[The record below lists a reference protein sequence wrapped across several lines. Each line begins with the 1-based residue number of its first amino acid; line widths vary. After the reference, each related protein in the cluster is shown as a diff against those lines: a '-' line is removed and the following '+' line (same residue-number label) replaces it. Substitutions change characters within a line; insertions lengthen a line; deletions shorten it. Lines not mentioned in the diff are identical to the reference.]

1 MAQSKAGWGPRF
13 HTLIQGPSVLL
24 SSLLRGPERGGD
36 ESKYRTR
43 DIGMCQAWRWLSP
56 LPHSTGQDS
65 VTRPHLI
72 ITRGSTLAVCP
83 GGRGKQQ
90 FLTHWIP
97 LLPFRNESEH
107 SLGHQEGS
115 IEEVAL
121 ALAWKDGRLLPKM
134 GGCVCR
140 GTEVTLIP
148 RLFPAPTS
156 HPQVQ
161 VSRHK
166 GTGLILPADSG
177 WSSVIWEE

>member
-1 MAQSKAGWGPRF
+1 M
-13 HTLIQGPSVLL
+13 GPSVPHTHSGSQCPPLL
-24 SSLLRGPERGGD
+24 TAQRPLSGEGTRANTAHGTSVCARLGG
-36 ESKYRTR
+36 
-43 DIGMCQAWRWLSP
+43 GAHLFH
-56 LPHSTGQDS
+56 PHSTGQDS

-115 IEEVAL
+115 IQEVAL
-121 ALAWKDGRLLPKM
+121 AVAWKDGRLLPKM
-134 GGCVCR
+134 GVCVCR

-156 HPQVQ
+156 RPQLQ
-161 VSRHK
+161 LSRHK